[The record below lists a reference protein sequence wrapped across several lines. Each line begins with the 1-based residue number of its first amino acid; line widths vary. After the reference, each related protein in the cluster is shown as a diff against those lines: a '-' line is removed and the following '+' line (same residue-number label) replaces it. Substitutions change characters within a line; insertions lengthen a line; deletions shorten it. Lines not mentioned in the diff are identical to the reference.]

1 MQSYILHL
9 VVDDN
14 MIVGVQSYILYSHF
28 FCFVLPM
35 QSYILHL
42 VVDDNMIVGVRT
54 TSFVLFFLCN
64 LIFCI

>member
-14 MIVGVQSYILYSHF
+14 MIVGVGTTSS
-28 FCFVLPM
+28 CFVLPM

-54 TSFVLFFLCN
+54 TSFVLFFQCN

>member
-14 MIVGVQSYILYSHF
+14 MIVGVRTTSS
-28 FCFVLPM
+28 CFVLPM

-42 VVDDNMIVGVRT
+42 VVDDNMIVGVGT
-54 TSFVLFFLCN
+54 TSFVLFFQCN